1 MIIGGSSGPGAA
13 GSPGLAPGVGQDGRV
28 STDIDETFAPTDVH
42 WTPVSPKLT
51 SARRVTWLLVMVLP
65 LVAGVV
71 LFFIP
76 SVPVVVP
83 VLVLIATVVAAVWG
97 LWYFARRTAS
107 WAYCEREDDL
117 IVKRGFMFR
126 RLVIVPYGRMQ
137 LVDLAAGP
145 IDRAFGVATL
155 QLHTAAATS
164 DASIPGLTPEIAAAL
179 RDRLA
184 QLGEQR
190 AAGL

>member
-1 MIIGGSSGPGAA
+1 M
-13 GSPGLAPGVGQDGRV
+13 

-83 VLVLIATVVAAVWG
+83 VLVLIATVVATVWG